1 MFCGFCVKARKSVR
15 GGLCRM
21 AYFRISL
28 AGDLGSGKSTVGSI
42 LKEKFYADI
51 ISIGKIQREM
61 AEKLGMDTTE
71 FNVYQETHPELD
83 KELDDKLASYENKE
97 GSFIFDSRMAWHFVP
112 SAFSVYLKCDPEI
125 AAERVLKAKR
135 EDESYESGEEALKK
149 LQERRESE
157 IQRYKT
163 FYGVDIMDMNN
174 YDAVID
180 TTGKEPKDV
189 ANEIIYEWAKT
200 LDLKILNP
208 CNPD

>member
-1 MFCGFCVKARKSVR
+1 
-15 GGLCRM
+15 M

-112 SAFSVYLKCDPEI
+112 SAFSVYLKCDIVE
-125 AAERVLKAKR
+125 AAKR
-135 EDESYESGEEALKK
+135 VAKAGRSDERYSDEKEAADK
-149 LQERRESE
+149 LLLRRERE
-157 IQRYKT
+157 KKRYAD
-163 FYGVDIMDMNN
+163 FYGVDITDMNN
-174 YDAVID
+174 YDLVVD
-180 TTGKEPKDV
+180 TTDKSVEEVAEAIIDGYKEKRG
-189 ANEIIYEWAKT
+189 
-200 LDLKILNP
+200 L
-208 CNPD
+208 